1 MRLDNRSPVIARA
14 NYLTGPAEPLEESL
28 SQRESHGP
36 RCSQKRDPIHRVE
49 DAVKPLLS
57 RKLVRLS
64 AEALRSL
71 LLTKGICKGI
81 LGHAFGREINEVRLY
96 YCQDGG

>member
-1 MRLDNRSPVIARA
+1 MASGLHSQDRSGNLGRVAIRASIGDLLVFAKAKCVI
-14 NYLTGPAEPLEESL
+14 GPAEPLEESL

-36 RCSQKRDPIHRVE
+36 RRLQKRDPIHRVE

-71 LLTKGICKGI
+71 LLTKGI
-81 LGHAFGREINEVRLY
+81 
-96 YCQDGG
+96 

>member
-1 MRLDNRSPVIARA
+1 MRLDNRTSVIARA
-14 NYLTGPAEPLEESL
+14 NYVIGPAEPPEESL

-36 RCSQKRDPIHRVE
+36 RRLQKRYPIHCVE

-71 LLTKGICKGI
+71 YLLKALEKAFWGTA
-81 LGHAFGREINEVRLY
+81 LGEK
-96 YCQDGG
+96 